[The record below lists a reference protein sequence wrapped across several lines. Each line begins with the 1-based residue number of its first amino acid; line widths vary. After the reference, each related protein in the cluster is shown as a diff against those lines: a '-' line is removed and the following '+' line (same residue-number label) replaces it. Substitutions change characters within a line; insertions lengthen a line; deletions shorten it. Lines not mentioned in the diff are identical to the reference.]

1 MHHRVVFDREY
12 SMNTIIIT
20 DRMYAGAA
28 SPPQEVRHE

>member
-12 SMNTIIIT
+12 SMNTIII

-28 SPPQEVRHE
+28 SPPEEVRT